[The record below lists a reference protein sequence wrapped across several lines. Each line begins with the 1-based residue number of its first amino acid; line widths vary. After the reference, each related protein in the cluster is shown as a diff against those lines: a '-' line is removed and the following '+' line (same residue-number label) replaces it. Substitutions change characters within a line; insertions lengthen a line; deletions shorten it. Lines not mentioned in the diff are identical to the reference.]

1 MQNLLIAISLGLSA
15 FIGQALPTA
24 DMETQQE
31 QEQVPSYAK
40 WGKLAMKETK
50 AKYPQADIIDYLHE
64 GSKENANSEVEI
76 FKLWLK
82 QDQKEFGVYVNIEFH
97 PETEEVISV
106 TFKETD
112 R

>member
-15 FIGQALPTA
+15 FIGQALPPA
-24 DMETQQE
+24 DVEPQQE
-31 QEQVPSYAK
+31 QVQTPAYAK
-40 WGKLAMKETK
+40 WGKIAMKETK
-50 AKYPQADIIDYLHE
+50 AKYPNADIIDYLHE
-64 GSKENANSEVEI
+64 GSRKNGDSEVEM

-82 QDQKEFGVYVNIEFH
+82 QDNKEFGVYVNIEYK
-97 PETEEVISV
+97 PETEEVTSI